1 MPRTALGKWI
11 SGWQPRTLRRGL
23 ILVVVAALLPLVVVS
38 IIQSAN
44 VLEGVRTQ
52 IGNRLSASARAIAER
67 ERDNFIIARHS
78 LGISSRRAS
87 IIDMNEFC
95 TAALQATLEET
106 KPAVV
111 NYARTNSEGS
121 PTCSAKPFDPT
132 QNYSQTEWW
141 KRAMAEGEL
150 TVSKPLLG
158 PISKEPVILMV
169 LPMKKEDGA
178 LDGAVSAAIS
188 LDSMQKSLNRAVVGS
203 NATAAIISERGE
215 TLLSSNRVRLQNIDT
230 SGASGTLAEA
240 KDNDGTIWVY
250 SVAPLERHDLFVV
263 YAEPRTSSLSPS
275 TRQLAFNMLLPI
287 LAIILA
293 SLAIWFG
300 THQLVIRWL
309 KRLGVL
315 ARHFADGDLSGNEA
329 SFAKAP
335 EEITALS
342 NDLHE
347 MARAIEARDN
357 ELLAALDTKTALTRE
372 IHHRVKNNLQIV
384 MSLLTL
390 QASRIEDEEVAITLA
405 QTRARIAALALIH
418 RLMYQQE
425 EGEEASGSI
434 DLGNLMSELATQMRT
449 ANREYG
455 NVDLICNVG
464 EYPVALDYA
473 VPLSLFTVEA
483 VTNAYRHGFADGRGG
498 TITLTLDTDDE
509 GATLHIVDNGSGFDV
524 DSRAGQMGT
533 DLMHAFASQVNGS
546 YTVDSSNAGTAV
558 TLRFSAY

>member
-1 MPRTALGKWI
+1 MPRTAFGKWI
-11 SGWQPRTLRRGL
+11 SGWQPRTLRRGM
-23 ILVVVAALLPLVVVS
+23 ILVVVAALLPLVIVS
-38 IIQSAN
+38 IIQSAI
-44 VLEGVRTQ
+44 VLESVRTQ

-67 ERDNFIIARHS
+67 EGDSFIIARHS

-87 IIDMNEFC
+87 IITMSESC

-106 KPAVV
+106 RPAVV
-111 NYARTNSEGS
+111 NYARTDANAR
-121 PTCSAKPFDPT
+121 PKCSARSFDPN
-132 QNYSQTEWW
+132 QDYSQTEWW
-141 KRAMAEGEL
+141 KRAMADKEL

-169 LPMKKEDGA
+169 LPMKKPDGT

-188 LDSMQKSLNRAVVGS
+188 LDSMQKSLNRSVSGT
-203 NATAAIISERGE
+203 NATAAIVSEAGE
-215 TLLSSNRVRLQNIDT
+215 TLLSSNRVRLTGINT
-230 SGASGTLAEA
+230 HANGALGQATDKTGES
-240 KDNDGTIWVY
+240 WVY
-250 SVAPLERHDLFVV
+250 SVAPLERQDLFVV

-275 TRQLAFNMLLPI
+275 TRQMAFNMLLPI

-300 THQLVIRWL
+300 THQLVVRWL

-390 QASRIEDEEVAITLA
+390 QASRIEDEEVATTLA

-425 EGEEASGSI
+425 EKEEASGSI
-434 DLGNLMSELATQMRT
+434 DLGDLMSELATQLRT
-449 ANREYG
+449 ANREYA

-498 TITLTLDTDDE
+498 AISLTLDRNGE
-509 GATLHIVDNGSGFDV
+509 GATLHIDDNGSGFDV
-524 DSRAGQMGT
+524 NSRAGQMGT

-546 YTVDSSNAGTAV
+546 YSVDSSESGTAV